1 MKLALDEEERLKAI
15 QEGKTPP
22 SDVQNYDE
30 NEEGVE
36 EFASTTDDEHDEL

>member
-1 MKLALDEEERLKAI
+1 MRLAQEAEEERLKP
-15 QEGKTPP
+15 KT
-22 SDVQNYDE
+22 SDDE